1 MTILDFSLTYAA
13 AAAAATALGLAYLRA
28 RRRNQLP
35 LPPGPKKLPLVGNL
49 FDMPSSYEW
58 LTYTKWAKELNTDIL
73 HLDVVGQSIV
83 VLSSHEACID
93 LLERRA
99 KLYSSRPTLT
109 MAIELVGF
117 DFSVAFQPYGA
128 NSNSGE
134 KWRARRR
141 LIHGAL
147 HETAIKRFR
156 PIELQATHA
165 FLRAMLDAGEDGLE
179 SELRHMAAFIVLGI
193 TYGLNIRTKDDPH
206 VLTAEAAMRSFSLT
220 SNPGAYLVNS
230 VPALK
235 YVPEWVPG
243 ADFKRQAREWK
254 AEARYMVDKPFEE
267 VKNDELGESPFPTS
281 FTALALEKEVDEDVI
296 KDAAATMY
304 QGGTDTTVCTILNF
318 VLAMLDHPEILKRA
332 QAELDSVLKPGQWP
346 DFDDEERLP
355 YVTAIVKET
364 MRYMPVTPLALAH
377 CYSGEEP
384 DFYKGYTIP
393 KNSVVIPNVRAMVHD
408 EASRSAV
415 HTVYPDSY
423 AFNPE
428 RFLDSSGKIDHNVRD
443 PANIIFGFGRR
454 ICAGR
459 KLAYASSWITIAS
472 TLRVYDIQKVKR
484 VDGSVVEPSKEYI
497 SGLISLPLPFKC
509 LFVPRSAEAGAM
521 IRATDKYDY

>member
-1 MTILDFSLTYAA
+1 MTILDVSLTYA

-28 RRRNQLP
+28 RRRNYLP
-35 LPPGPKKLPLVGNL
+35 LPPGPKKQPLVGNL

-58 LTYTKWAKELNTDIL
+58 LTYTKWAKELNTDII
-73 HLDVVGQSIV
+73 HLDVVGQSII
-83 VLSSHEACID
+83 VLSSYEACID

-117 DFSVAFQPYGA
+117 DFSVAFQPYA
-128 NSNSGE
+128 E
-134 KWRARRR
+134 
-141 LIHGAL
+141 
-147 HETAIKRFR
+147 
-156 PIELQATHA
+156 ATHA

-179 SELRHMAAFIVLGI
+179 PELRHMAAFTILGI

-220 SNPGAYLVNS
+220 SNQGAYLVNS

-318 VLAMLDHPEILKRA
+318 VLAMLDHPEIMKRA
-332 QAELDSVLKPGQWP
+332 QEELDSVLKPGQWP

-355 YVTAIVKET
+355 YVTAVVKET

-377 CYSGEEP
+377 CYSGEES
-384 DFYKGYTIP
+384 DIYKGYTIP
-393 KNSVVIPNVRAMVHD
+393 KKSVMIPNIWAIVHD
-408 EASRSAV
+408 E
-415 HTVYPDSY
+415 TIYPDSY
-423 AFNPE
+423 AFKPE

-472 TLRVYDIQKVKR
+472 ALRVYDIQKVKR
-484 VDGSVVEPSKEYI
+484 ADGSVVEPSKEYI

-509 LFVPRSAEAGAM
+509 LFVPRSAEAEAM

>member
-1 MTILDFSLTYAA
+1 MTYLVAAVAA
-13 AAAAATALGLAYLRA
+13 ALGIAYLCA

-35 LPPGPKKLPLVGNL
+35 LPPGPRKLPLVGNL
-49 FDMPSSYEW
+49 FDMPSTYEW
-58 LTYTKWAKELNTDIL
+58 ITYTKWAKELDTDII
-73 HLDVVGQSIV
+73 HLDVVEQSIV
-83 VLSSHEACID
+83 VLSSYEACID

-99 KLYSSRPTLT
+99 KVYSSRPTLT

-117 DFSVAFQPYGA
+117 DFSVAFQPYGTP
-128 NSNSGE
+128 GD

-165 FLRAMLDAGEDGLE
+165 FLRAMLNAGEDGLE
-179 SELRHMAAFIVLGI
+179 PELRHMAAFIVLGI

-206 VLTAEAAMRSFSLT
+206 VLTAEAAMHSFSLT
-220 SNPGAYLVNS
+220 SNQGAYLVNS

-267 VKNDELGESPFPTS
+267 VKNDEVRLIT
-281 FTALALEKEVDEDVI
+281 LALEKAVEEDVI

-318 VLAMLDHPEILKRA
+318 VLAMLDHPEIMKRA
-332 QAELDSVLKPGQWP
+332 QDELDAVLKPGQWP

-355 YVTAIVKET
+355 YVTAVVKET

-384 DFYKGYTIP
+384 DIYKEYTIP
-393 KNSVVIPNVRAMVHD
+393 KNSVVIPNIWAIVHD
-408 EASRSAV
+408 EASTRII
-415 HTVYPDSY
+415 TVYPDSY
-423 AFNPE
+423 TFRPE
-428 RFLDSSGKIDHNVRD
+428 RFLDGNGKIDRNVRD

-472 TLRVYDIQKVKR
+472 VLRVYDIQKVKR
-484 VDGSVVEPSKEYI
+484 ADGSVIEPSREYI
-497 SGLISLPLPFKC
+497 SGLISLPKPFKS
-509 LFVPRSAEAGAM
+509 LFIPRSAEAESM
-521 IRATDKYDY
+521 IRATERFDY